1 MTRLAATMRCDV
13 RLQLRNGFYWAGGLR
28 ARRLGSRGLTAAP
41 VVWAPLMPPLIL
53 GNLVMATFFF
63 MGGLVLLEKGEG
75 TLEAQVVTPLTGG
88 EYLASKVLT
97 LTALS
102 VVENLA
108 VVLLTHG
115 PAFRW
120 VPFVAGMAAASVMF
134 CLIGF
139 IVVARY
145 DSINEY
151 LFPTMIY
158 TTLFYLPVLDYAGL
172 WETRWMLLHPLQAPL
187 VLMEGAFYPL
197 HTWEWFYGSVL
208 FDAVDR
214 PDLPCG
220 AGARSVAYVVARVG
234 AR

>member
-13 RLQLRNGFYWAGGLR
+13 RLQLRNGFYWA
-28 ARRLGSRGLTAAP
+28 AAFVLGAWALVVSQLPP

-108 VVLLTHG
+108 VVLMTHG
-115 PAFRW
+115 PVFRW
-120 VPFVAGMAAASVMF
+120 LPFVAGMAGASVMF

-158 TTLFYLPVLDYAGL
+158 TTLFYLPLLDYTGL

-197 HTWEWFYGSVL
+197 QAWEWFYGSVYSTL
-208 FDAVDR
+208 WIALVFLWSR
-214 PDLPCG
+214 
-220 AGARSVAYVVARVG
+220 RTFRRFVVARVG

>member
-13 RLQLRNGFYWAGGLR
+13 RLQLRNGFYWAVAFVLGGWAILISQLPPF
-28 ARRLGSRGLTAAP
+28 A
-41 VVWAPLMPPLIL
+41 WAPLIPPLIL

-108 VVLLTHG
+108 VVLVAHG

-120 VPFVAGMAAASVMF
+120 VPLVTGMAAASMMF

-151 LFPTMIY
+151 LFPTMFY

-197 HTWEWFYGSVL
+197 QTWEWLYGSVYSTL
-208 FDAVDR
+208 VIVLVFLWSR
-214 PDLPCG
+214 
-220 AGARSVAYVVARVG
+220 RTFRRYVVARVG